1 MYDLDGGDDWVNN
14 LNWKTAANPCTW
26 FGITCNDLGQV
37 TIIDLDNNN
46 LKGPFPTSI
55 CQPSVFPAI
64 ISINL
69 GNNILQGE
77 MPQCDLS
84 PIISTRQGGTL
95 RSFSIE
101 NNDLSGDFPWENYVD
116 FSGFTLNIYDN
127 RFTGLVPESFCD
139 ISNADISGNRFS
151 CPFPSCCN
159 DGANTECG
167 ICVSFPPPPFF
178 LPPPSSAGGQVMVW
192 SVGVVFSLIISLAL
206 SF

>member
-1 MYDLDGGDDWVNN
+1 MYDLDSGDDWKNN
-14 LNWKTAANPCTW
+14 AGWKSDANPCTW
-26 FGITCNDLGQV
+26 FGITCNGLDQV
-37 TIIDLDNNN
+37 TIIDLDDNN
-46 LKGPFPTSI
+46 LKGPFSNSI
-55 CQPSVFPAI
+55 CQPSVFPALNT
-64 ISINL
+64 INL
-69 GNNILQGE
+69 PNNILQGE
-77 MPQCDLS
+77 MPECDLYS
-84 PIISTRQGGTL
+84 ISRQGGTL
-95 RSFSIE
+95 RSFNIE
-101 NNDLSGDFPWENYVD
+101 NNDLSGDFRWED
-116 FSGFTLNIYDN
+116 FDDFPGFTLNIFDN